1 MGEYS
6 ANSIADCQQLGT
18 VRKQRSGVQKQ
29 PSVLAKKSRAGE
41 VRNAVQHM
49 EAQLRATRQDALQ
62 LATAVVRLEK
72 EKAALISQASGQYSQ
87 VSLDSSIMTPM

>member
-18 VRKQRSGVQKQ
+18 VCKQRSGVQKQ
-29 PSVLAKKSRAGE
+29 PSVLAKKSGSGE
-41 VRNAVQHM
+41 VRRAVQHV

-72 EKAALISQASGQYSQ
+72 EKAGLQSQLSGQHSK
-87 VSLDSSIMTPM
+87 VRLCFD

>member
-29 PSVLAKKSRAGE
+29 PSVLAKKSRAVE
-41 VRNAVQHM
+41 VRRAVQHM

-62 LATAVVRLEK
+62 LATAVV
-72 EKAALISQASGQYSQ
+72 Q